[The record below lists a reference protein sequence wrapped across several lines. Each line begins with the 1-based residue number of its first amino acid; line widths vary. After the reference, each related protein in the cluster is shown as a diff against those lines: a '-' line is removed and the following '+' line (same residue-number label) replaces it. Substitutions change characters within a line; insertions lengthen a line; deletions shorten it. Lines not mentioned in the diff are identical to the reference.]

1 MSFQYLQQQ
10 EEQGVNEYTYE
21 FRKKNIRLGVS
32 LDELGVVVKY
42 LGGIFSH
49 I

>member
-1 MSFQYLQQQ
+1 
-10 EEQGVNEYTYE
+10 
-21 FRKKNIRLGVS
+21 LGVS

-49 I
+49 IWR